1 MRPVYVL
8 ILLLFLPSL
17 PGFGQQISPPEVSAG
32 RFNLSGVTTPVS
44 TSDYLM
50 ADSAPAPRVQNLS
63 DGFEFSFA
71 RLVYNGNGWSD
82 WPRWQADWPEAEW
95 HFSSGLQRLT
105 RIETHPEGVLVRLDD
120 DEIFDYP
127 WIYAVEVGSLSLSA
141 SESAQLREYLL
152 RGGFLVVDDFHG
164 RDQWLYFESAMRKVF
179 PEYSIEELESGT
191 DSFEVL
197 FTIGTREQIPG
208 IRPLMS
214 NRTWEYGGTI
224 PRWRVIRDDDGRVMV
239 AINFNMDLGDAWEH
253 ADDSR
258 YPQRY
263 SSLAYRIGTNYVLYA
278 MTH

>member
-1 MRPVYVL
+1 MHPVFLV
-8 ILLLFLPSL
+8 ILLLLLPVITAS
-17 PGFGQQISPPEVSAG
+17 GQQVA
-32 RFNLSGVTTPVS
+32 TT
-44 TSDYLM
+44 DEGY
-50 ADSAPAPRVQNLS
+50 
-63 DGFEFSFA
+63 EFSFA

-95 HFSSGLQRLT
+95 HFSNGLDRLT
-105 RIETHPEGVLVRLDD
+105 RIDVHPEGVLVRLDD
-120 DEIFDYP
+120 DNIFDYP
-127 WIYAVEVGSLSLSA
+127 WIYAVEVGSLELSR
-141 SESAQLREYLL
+141 SETARLREYLL
-152 RGGFLVVDDFHG
+152 RGGFLMVDDFHG
-164 RDQWLYFESAMRKVF
+164 QQQWQYFESAMRRVF
-179 PEYSIEELESGT
+179 PERPIRELESGT

-197 FTIGTREQIPG
+197 FPIDGREQIPG
-208 IRPLMS
+208 IRPLMF

-224 PRWRVIRDDDGRVMV
+224 PRWRVITDDQNRVMV

>member
-1 MRPVYVL
+1 MRPHFL
-8 ILLLFLPSL
+8 IIILIFFLPATKAV
-17 PGFGQQISPPEVSAG
+17 GQQEPAAAGWQWLKATDRNTANSSA
-32 RFNLSGVTTPVS
+32 NQS
-44 TSDYLM
+44 Y
-50 ADSAPAPRVQNLS
+50 
-63 DGFEFSFA
+63 EFSFA

-95 HFSSGLQRLT
+95 HFSNGLQRLT
-105 RIETHPEGVLVRLDD
+105 RINVHPEGVLVRLDD
-120 DEIFDYP
+120 DGIFDYP
-127 WIYAVEVGSLSLSA
+127 WIYAVEVGSLELSR
-141 SESAQLREYLL
+141 SETARLREYLL
-152 RGGFLVVDDFHG
+152 RGGFLMVDDFHG
-164 RDQWLYFESAMRKVF
+164 QQQWQYFESVMQRVF
-179 PEYSIEELESGT
+179 PERTIRELDSGT

-197 FTIGTREQIPG
+197 FPIDSREQIPG

-224 PRWRVIRDDDGRVMV
+224 PRWRVITDDDNRVMV

>member
-1 MRPVYVL
+1 MCIRDSFLV
-8 ILLLFLPSL
+8 ILLLLLPVISAS
-17 PGFGQQISPPEVSAG
+17 GQQAA
-32 RFNLSGVTTPVS
+32 
-44 TSDYLM
+44 
-50 ADSAPAPRVQNLS
+50 AD
-63 DGFEFSFA
+63 DEGYEFSFA

-95 HFSSGLQRLT
+95 HFSNGLDRLT
-105 RIETHPEGVLVRLDD
+105 RIDVHPEGVLVRLDD
-120 DEIFDYP
+120 DNIFDYP
-127 WIYAVEVGSLSLSA
+127 WIYAVEVGSLELSR
-141 SESAQLREYLL
+141 SETARLREYLL
-152 RGGFLVVDDFHG
+152 RGGFLMVDDFHG
-164 RDQWLYFESAMRKVF
+164 QQQWQYFESAMRRVF
-179 PEYSIEELESGT
+179 PERPIRELESGT

-197 FTIGTREQIPG
+197 FPIDGREQIPG

-224 PRWRVIRDDDGRVMV
+224 PRWRVITDDQNRVMV